1 MYRGN
6 KLVDALAA
14 LHSEPTTQQLM
25 DDTSLS
31 DTQNASNWQHVIAY
45 THTITSE
52 SVRQHV
58 PFSSY
63 FAVHARHNEQY

>member
-14 LHSEPTTQQLM
+14 LHCEPTTQQLM
-25 DDTSLS
+25 DETSLS
-31 DTQNASNWQHVIAY
+31 DTQNALNWQHVIAY
-45 THTITSE
+45 THTITPE
-52 SVRQHV
+52 SVRRHV

-63 FAVHARHNEQY
+63 FAVHARYSKQH